1 MSRSVSWSEQ
11 LDALLNA
18 TDGNVAR
25 IKQRLY
31 PLGVSMARELPGT
44 WISSRDLPL
53 QLGVQAEQP
62 WALETPTVPERLS
75 WPEAYSPSHLRD
87 EVTILQSQLRSQ
99 AQVIEALR
107 QAVQGLLEEREQQKY
122 QISALEASL
131 RLLQGGPEGRALLEQ
146 RLEELRRDL
155 QGLRSQVQEQAQ
167 VQAQMQTGPLNC
179 STTSGL
185 HQELQTER
193 QRLWEESEILREE
206 LELLRD
212 QLNQH
217 QELLLKQMADGR
229 QTQACSWKAMRN
241 CPWPHEGSKCAEE
254 DNHGE
259 GRERGLVLPEP
270 VVWQMLEQLQS
281 GQESKGHTLEA
292 ARTEAQDVQQKHD
305 LLRTS
310 VHILQSKL
318 PLATTFA
325 MSLSS
330 SSSEVSPLD
339 SNSSWELLWKLGR
352 DLQRNTL
359 SNLEPSSFHLH
370 SQSLEQETF
379 FHSPKM
385 LLSDL

>member
-229 QTQACSWKAMRN
+229 QTQACSWK
-241 CPWPHEGSKCAEE
+241 
-254 DNHGE
+254 
-259 GRERGLVLPEP
+259 
-270 VVWQMLEQLQS
+270 MLEQLQS

-352 DLQRNTL
+352 GKSRD
-359 SNLEPSSFHLH
+359 PSFGGG
-370 SQSLEQETF
+370 
-379 FHSPKM
+379 
-385 LLSDL
+385 